1 MGMFLRKLWPF
12 SPSHSKLEPSL
23 FIASK
28 HVINS
33 KAAYL
38 KCFKNMNV
46 ENAYDRLNFLPS
58 KELRMHFSVN
68 MCSGYR

>member
-1 MGMFLRKLWPF
+1 MGMFLSKLWPF